1 MNKRYY
7 IAIRYKR
14 EEKRKG
20 KTYGYREVLIMLS
33 FPIDFYCTYHN
44 EDTTPEWMKG
54 ERMSYCD
61 QVDARRESV
70 LSGIREFFS
79 KLF

>member
-1 MNKRYY
+1 
-7 IAIRYKR
+7 
-14 EEKRKG
+14 
-20 KTYGYREVLIMLS
+20 MLS

-61 QVDARRESV
+61 QPVNESGM
-70 LSGIREFFS
+70 LSGIRDFFS
-79 KLF
+79 RLF